1 MDALFSWTC
10 KLNYQRLL
18 FYESKFKPEITNRV
32 VVLTFCFLS
41 KTHGTFKL
49 NYYKIKKFNTY
60 FEQFFEHY
68 LDHLILLRIVA
79 KFEDTFRC
87 KGLFGTLL
95 LKNCTICNNGSQENL
110 EIEFNY

>member
-1 MDALFSWTC
+1 MDMQI
-10 KLNYQRLL
+10 KLPKTTFLWIKIQTRDHKSSRSTYLL
-18 FYESKFKPEITNRV
+18 
-32 VVLTFCFLS
+32 FLS

-68 LDHLILLRIVA
+68 LDHLILLRVVA